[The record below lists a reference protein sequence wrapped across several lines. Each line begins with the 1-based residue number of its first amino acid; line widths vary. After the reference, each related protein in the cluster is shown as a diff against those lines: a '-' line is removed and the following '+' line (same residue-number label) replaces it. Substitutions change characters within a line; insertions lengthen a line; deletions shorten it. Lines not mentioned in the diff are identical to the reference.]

1 MLSTLVCDVIHGP
14 PPSYDVS
21 QGWGGVAYGVSG
33 LGAAL
38 DEAWEMIPFIKVG
51 ADVADDARAWLS
63 AVPGMCAA
71 PALWVVPEPNNRS
84 ELRYLSAEHRTE
96 QMSGGVPPW
105 TFDELQPLLAAAEL
119 DALYVNFLSGRE
131 VDLPTMQRI
140 REQFAGPIY
149 VDLHMLLWH
158 TGSDGRRSLQP
169 LRDAAAWCACFDFIQ
184 VNEEEMRMLAD
195 NFDGCAALT
204 MGASVLATF
213 VTLGSRGVR
222 YSAHHA
228 FLSLAD
234 RMAKLALAPAVAVP
248 PAASAVPPT
257 AVEVPPP
264 AVDRA
269 AVLDPTGCGDVWGG
283 TVFGRLLAGDTLS
296 RAITGANFAASHNA
310 QSQGVVGL
318 ADRLVALRGAPVQR
332 ETAQTESA
340 PREAARSAAA
350 QSEHPT

>member
-71 PALWVVPEPNNRS
+71 PSLRVVPEPNNRS

-119 DALYVNFLSGRE
+119 EALYVNFLSGRE

-158 TGSDGRRSLQP
+158 TGRDGRRSLQP

-195 NFDGCAALT
+195 DFDSYAALAL
-204 MGASVLATF
+204 GAGVLALF
-213 VTLGSRGVR
+213 VTLGSRGVQ
-222 YSAHHA
+222 YVAHTA
-228 FLSLAD
+228 FSSLAD
-234 RMAKLALAPAVAVP
+234 RTAILATSPAVPSAAVAVP
-248 PAASAVPPT
+248 VAAVAFPPAAVAV
-257 AVEVPPP
+257 AVP
-264 AVDRA
+264 AVDSA
-269 AVLDPTGCGDVWGG
+269 AFLDPTGCGDVWGG
-283 TVFGRLLAGDTLS
+283 TIFARLLADDALLQALATAH
-296 RAITGANFAASHNA
+296 RAAGHNA
-310 QSQGVVGL
+310 HSQGVSGL
-318 ADRLVALRGAPVQR
+318 AHRLMAQR
-332 ETAQTESA
+332 I
-340 PREAARSAAA
+340 EAMRRADA
-350 QSEHPT
+350 T